1 MSGIAPRP
9 ADRHAAV
16 VLTLYDNAGSTNA
29 IKVRF
34 LLDELGLDY
43 EKVDVPLA
51 DKPAWYAELHP
62 FNLLPAL
69 VDGDLTVTESNTAL
83 RYLAAREGRDDLY
96 PADPVRRARIDMLLD
111 SLSLEVR
118 PALWAAEEPEVY
130 GLPSDTDWRPGLD
143 RALTGYE
150 RLLAEDGYA
159 VGGFSIADVAIAGR
173 MQYIGQLPIDLGR
186 YPRLQ
191 RVLELTFARPAY
203 RAAV

>member
-1 MSGIAPRP
+1 
-9 ADRHAAV
+9 
-16 VLTLYDNAGSTNA
+16 VLTLYDNRGSTNA

-34 LLDELGLDY
+34 LLAELGLDY
-43 EKVDVPLA
+43 ERIDVPLD
-51 DKPAWYAELHP
+51 DKPAWYADVHP

-96 PADPVRRARIDMLLD
+96 PSDAVRRARVDMLLD

-118 PALWAAEEPEVY
+118 PALWAAEEPVVY
-130 GLPSDTDWRPGLD
+130 GLPSDVDWGPALD

-150 RLLAEDGYA
+150 RLIADEGYA
-159 VGGFSIADVAIAGR
+159 AGEFSIADCAIAGR
-173 MQYIGQLPIDLGR
+173 MQYIDQLPIDLGR
-186 YPRLQ
+186 YPRLS
-191 RVLELTFARPAY
+191 RVLRLTFARPAY